1 MRANKQDLCPKSIHP
16 SSRDVQQYCYTT
28 AAHCTTGFFLSLSL
42 DIDLPL
48 LQHYQQKIF
57 MFKKVNIVVRL
68 QARTDLN
75 FWFFFDPAL
84 VPFWSLFGPFLVP
97 LWSLSVPSLDPLR
110 FFLSFFCPS
119 LYLAMYRHFSLQEIS
134 CNMKITKST
143 LLDSIVDPS
152 ISLNKCERL
161 DNLHLYKHQAMCS

>member
-1 MRANKQDLCPKSIHP
+1 MPKEHSP
-16 SSRDVQQYCYTT
+16 QQPRCIVEQHCYTM

-75 FWFFFDPAL
+75 FWVFFDPAL
-84 VPFWSLFGPFLVP
+84 VHFWSQFGPFLVV
-97 LWSLSVPSLDPLR
+97 LWSLSCPPLLPLCSLFGPSQG
-110 FFLSFFCPS
+110 FFVLLLSLFVFSNVSSFFS
-119 LYLAMYRHFSLQEIS
+119 VGNFLQYE
-134 CNMKITKST
+134 NHKIDFT
-143 LLDSIVDPS
+143 
-152 ISLNKCERL
+152 
-161 DNLHLYKHQAMCS
+161 

>member
-1 MRANKQDLCPKSIHP
+1 MPKEHSP
-16 SSRDVQQYCYTT
+16 QQPRCIVEQHCYTM

-48 LQHYQQKIF
+48 LQHHQQKIF

-68 QARTDLN
+68 QARTDHN

-84 VPFWSLFGPFLVP
+84 VPFWSLFGPSLVP

-110 FFLSFFCPS
+110 VFLSFFCPS
-119 LYLAMYRHFSLQEIS
+119 LHLAISSFFSVGNFLQYE
-134 CNMKITKST
+134 NHKIDFT
-143 LLDSIVDPS
+143 
-152 ISLNKCERL
+152 
-161 DNLHLYKHQAMCS
+161 